1 MPDLPHAPH
10 VPPHAYL
17 ITLQPL
23 DSAPIQTMRA
33 RLAAHGFTVV
43 LVEGF
48 RGADLS
54 AREFFTLTNF
64 WRARTGKLM
73 TPGELGC
80 TLSHQKA
87 LRLASSLGDGQH
99 LILEDDVVV
108 SNAGLRWVSEF
119 SGQVEAGT
127 LLHLGGQEGLER
139 FYRYVRGTPVT
150 TFAGVAQVRPVDL
163 EYLRRTT
170 AYVLHARTAAALSDL
185 MQQGAYVADDFAH
198 AFGHGAVRRV
208 WFRWVVSHP
217 RDQIASTIE
226 TERRLL
232 GQTTKRHW
240 SYRSRMNWAR
250 LWRHLV
256 SPPSAFLKNQQP
268 SNQLPV

>member
-43 LVEGF
+43 LVEGV

-87 LRLASSLGDGQH
+87 LRMAAESGQGRH
-99 LILEDDVVV
+99 LILEDDFIA
-108 SNAGLRWVSEF
+108 SDAALAWIAR
-119 SGQVEAGT
+119 VEAHVGT
-127 LLHLGGQEGLER
+127 GVLLHMGGQENLDR
-139 FYRYVRGTPVT
+139 FYRYLRGKQT
-150 TFAGVAQVRPVDL
+150 
-163 EYLRRTT
+163 E
-170 AYVLHARTAAALSDL
+170 VLSEIYELNPSDL
-185 MQQGAYVADDFAH
+185 KFLFTTVAYMVNAETAGSLSQLLGDRPCVADSFDYFLEHKALEKI
-198 AFGHGAVRRV
+198 
-208 WFRWVVSHP
+208 WFRWVVSHDLEIP
-217 RDQIASTIE
+217 SVIQP
-226 TERRLL
+226 ERNSA
-232 GQTTKRHW
+232 TATSKRHW